1 MATVQS
7 NTGAAGASAH
17 RLQPDATKPAAGD
30 PGGSRVGS
38 HGGPPLAV
46 VPAIACSIDEIR
58 QRLGVVVGQDRVA
71 EVAKRTGF
79 NPETV
84 RRYLRTDC
92 SIPADFVAAVAASY
106 GVDPAS
112 IMLLHPASEHEAMGF
127 DWDASKMA
135 DAAVKAVL
143 PALRAWLMNAKQDAA
158 RGVSEAEDDQI
169 SRHTVQTL
177 TNGVDGPRMAERRHA

>member
-30 PGGSRVGS
+30 PGGACVGS

-58 QRLGVVVGQDRVA
+58 QRLVVVVGQDRVA

-112 IMLLHPASEHEAMGF
+112 IMLLHRASEHEAMGF
-127 DWDASKMA
+127 DWDAANMA
-135 DAAVKAVL
+135 EGAVKAVL

-158 RGVSEAEDDQI
+158 RGAFEGDVEQL
-169 SRHTVQTL
+169 SRHAARSRTI
-177 TNGVDGPRMAERRHA
+177 GSDGPQVGERRHA